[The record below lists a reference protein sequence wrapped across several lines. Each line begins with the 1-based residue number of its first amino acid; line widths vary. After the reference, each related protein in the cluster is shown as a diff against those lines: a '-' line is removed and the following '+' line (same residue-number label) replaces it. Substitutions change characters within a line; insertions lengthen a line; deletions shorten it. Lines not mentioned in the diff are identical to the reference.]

1 MAERREWLVEIGT
14 EELPPRALKTLA
26 EAFKAHL
33 LDSLEQAGLDHAGLD
48 YYATPRRL
56 ALRASKLA
64 AVQPDRKVSRRGP
77 PMTVAIAEDGTPTR
91 AGQKF
96 ADGCGVPFDQLGRLE
111 TEKGD
116 YLFYE
121 EVEAGLSAAEVL
133 PGLVEQALAALPVPR
148 RMRWGSS
155 DIEFVRPVHWVVMLL
170 DRDIVPTSL
179 FGIEAD
185 RYTRGHRFLAPDR
198 LAIAHAADYPQL
210 LESKAWVVADFALR
224 RARIEDEVG
233 KLAQTIGGQA
243 LYDDGLLD
251 EVTALV
257 EWPVPLAGRFEERFL
272 ALPREVLVSTL
283 QAHQRYFPVEN
294 ADGELLAE
302 FITVSNIPSRDPG
315 QVKAGNE
322 RVVRPRLSD
331 AAFFFDNDRQQTL
344 ASRFGSLSDV
354 VFQKKLGSLRDKSE
368 RVSALA
374 EEIAVSLGVDAE
386 QAARAAMLAKCDLVT
401 AMVGEFPDLQG
412 VMGHYYAN
420 HDGESALV
428 AQAIEEQ
435 YLPRFAG
442 DLLPQGDP
450 GRVLAVAE
458 KLDTLVG
465 IFAIGQRPSGTRDPF
480 GLRRSALGALRIII
494 ECGLDLDLLQHLR
507 SASAR
512 TPGCTKADE
521 VSAEVFDYMMERL
534 RAYYTEDATNPVSAE
549 IFEAVLA
556 RRPTRPLDFHQR
568 IQAVTHFTSLAASTS
583 LAAANKRVAN
593 ILRKAGFKAGAAVDP
608 SRLVEAEERQLY
620 EQLCGLR
627 QDVEELIARRDY
639 SPALERLATLRTP
652 VDEFFDKVMVMA
664 EDVDLQHN
672 RLALLNQMQDLFL
685 RTADLSRLSS

>member
-1 MAERREWLVEIGT
+1 MAEHGEWLVEIGT

-26 EAFKAHL
+26 DAFAAHL
-33 LDSLEQAGLDHAGLD
+33 LNGLEQAGLDHAGLHP
-48 YYATPRRL
+48 YATPRRL
-56 ALRASKLA
+56 AVRASKLA
-64 AVQPDRKVSRRGP
+64 TIQPDRKVSRRGP
-77 PMTVAIAEDGTPTR
+77 PVRVAIAEDGTPTR

-111 TEKGD
+111 TDKGD

-121 EVEAGLSAAEVL
+121 DVEAGLSAAEVL

-155 DIEFVRPVHWVVMLL
+155 DVEFVRPVHWVVMLL
-170 DRDIVPTSL
+170 DQDIVPTTL
-179 FGIEAD
+179 FGIDAD
-185 RYTRGHRFLAPDR
+185 RYTRGHRFLAPER
-198 LAIAHAADYPQL
+198 LAIAHAADYPQV

-233 KLAQTIGGQA
+233 KLAQSIGGQA

-294 ADGELLAE
+294 ADGDLLPA

-331 AAFFFDNDRQQTL
+331 AAFFFDNDQRQTL
-344 ASRFGSLSDV
+344 ASRIGSLADV

-374 EEIAVSLGVDAE
+374 EEIATSLGVDAE
-386 QAARAAMLAKCDLVT
+386 QASRAAMLAKCDLVT

-412 VMGHYYAN
+412 VMGHYYAA
-420 HDGESALV
+420 HDGEPALV
-428 AQAIEEQ
+428 GQAIEEQ

-494 ECGLDLDLLQHLR
+494 ECEMDLDLLQHLR
-507 SASAR
+507 SAAAR
-512 TPGCTKADE
+512 TPGCTQVDE
-521 VSAEVFDYMMERL
+521 VAAEVFDYMMERL
-534 RAYYTEDATNPVSAE
+534 RAYYTEDADHPVSAE

-556 RRPTRPLDFHQR
+556 RRPSRPLDFHQR
-568 IQAVTHFTSLAASTS
+568 IQAVMRFTSLAASTS

-593 ILRKAGFKAGAAVDP
+593 ILRKARFKTGASVDA
-608 SRLVEAEERQLY
+608 SLLVEAEERR
-620 EQLCGLR
+620 LCDELSALR
-627 QDVEELIARRDY
+627 EDVEKLIEEREY
-639 SPALERLATLRTP
+639 GPALERLATLKAP
-652 VDEFFDKVMVMA
+652 VDAFFEKVMVMA
-664 EDVDLQHN
+664 EEPELQHN
-672 RLALLNQMQDLFL
+672 RLALLSQMQDLFL
-685 RTADLSRLSS
+685 RTADLSRLSV